1 MYTPQSDDKMVDDNF
16 DNESE
21 DDFQI
26 NCNIVSIIPI
36 EYDRVSEVFEAEENY
51 IQDGVANQKPICY
64 YIMNNGIVKEQH
76 AIFERPN
83 P

>member
-1 MYTPQSDDKMVDDNF
+1 MYTPQSDDEMVDDNF

-26 NCNIVSIIPI
+26 NCNIVSIIPM
-36 EYDRVSEVFEAEENY
+36 EYDRVSEVFELEENY
-51 IQDGVANQKPICY
+51 IQDEVANQMPIFY

-76 AIFERPN
+76 VIFERPN